1 MRWRA
6 FFYFQKSDRKVFLT
20 ILTIVIVALGLYL
33 LIDEEEVTRQT
44 VRGREVRKSVVQ
56 KPVKYCAQPRQTA
69 ERFAFDP
76 NTADSTQ
83 LLRLGLQPWQ
93 VRTIYRYRAKG
104 GIYRQPEDFARLY
117 GLTKG
122 QYESLR
128 PYIVIGEDYQP
139 AERFYGHDRRV
150 DLPERPDTLPRRYP
164 VKLKLGEHVVLN
176 MADTSMLKR
185 VPGVGSY
192 YAREIVNYGR
202 RLGGFAHVGQLKEI
216 EGFPSEALPYF
227 KVEGGSV
234 KKLNLNKMTLSEL
247 RRHPYINFYQ
257 ARDITDY
264 RRLKGPLKSADDLRH
279 LQSFSAAAI
288 ERLRPYVG
296 F

>member
-1 MRWRA
+1 MRWRE

-20 ILTIVIVALGLYL
+20 ILTVVVVALGVCL
-33 LIDEEEVTRQT
+33 LMDEEENAQPS
-44 VRGREVRKSVVQ
+44 VRVQRTEKPVSPKSV
-56 KPVKYCAQPRQTA
+56 KYYVQPRQA
-69 ERFAFDP
+69 VERFVFDP

-93 VRTIYRYRAKG
+93 VRAIYRYRAKG

-128 PYIVIGEDYQP
+128 PYIVISDDYQP
-139 AERFYGHDRRV
+139 AERFYGHARRV
-150 DLPERPDTLPRRYP
+150 DVPEKSDTLPRRYP
-164 VKLKLGEHVVLN
+164 VKLKLGTYVVLN
-176 MADTSMLKR
+176 VADTSMLKR

-192 YAREIVNYGR
+192 YAREILNYGR
-202 RLGGFAHVGQLKEI
+202 RLGGFAHVEQLREI
-216 EGFPSEALPYF
+216 EGFPPEAIPYF
-227 KVEGGSV
+227 KVEGEQL
-234 KKLNLNKMTLSEL
+234 KKLNLNVLTLNEL

-264 RRLKGPLKSADDLRH
+264 RRLKGPLKSVDDLRH
-279 LQSFSAAAI
+279 FRSFSSAAI
-288 ERLRPYVG
+288 ERLRPYVA